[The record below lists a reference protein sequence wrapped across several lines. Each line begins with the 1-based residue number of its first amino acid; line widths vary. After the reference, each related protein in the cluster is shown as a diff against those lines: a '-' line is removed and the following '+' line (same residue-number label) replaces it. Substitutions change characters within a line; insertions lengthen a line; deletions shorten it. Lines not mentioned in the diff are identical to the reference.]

1 MVDGGS
7 IRVTASHEQASLV
20 LKVADSGG
28 GMAATEGHGMGLA
41 NIRRRLTMLYGDG
54 AGLSLARAATRG
66 VVATVS
72 IPLAGAT

>member
-1 MVDGGS
+1 M
-7 IRVTASHEQASLV
+7 TASHEHASLV

-41 NIRRRLTMLYGDG
+41 NIRRRLTMLYGDS
-54 AGLSLARAATRG
+54 AVLSLARAATRG

-72 IPLAGAT
+72 IPLPRAT